1 MKSDGVMV
9 GATSCGCAKITVAQH
24 LIRAAGPYGA
34 ASLSTDPYGHTTRM
48 GSVWTGRLE
57 LIRCTAS
64 HIHIHTDLETDS
76 VNEP

>member
-1 MKSDGVMV
+1 MLY
-9 GATSCGCAKITVAQH
+9 TITH
-24 LIRAAGPYGA
+24 SLIVWVNKKYYLLSNPCHFFFNRELKRLKEKQ
-34 ASLSTDPYGHTTRM
+34 SLSNYFFN
-48 GSVWTGRLE
+48 LE